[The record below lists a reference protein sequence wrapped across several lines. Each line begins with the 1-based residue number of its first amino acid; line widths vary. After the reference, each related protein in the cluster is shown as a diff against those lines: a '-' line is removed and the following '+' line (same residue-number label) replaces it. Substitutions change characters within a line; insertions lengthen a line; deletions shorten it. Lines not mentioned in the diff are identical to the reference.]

1 MFRRAFDYVI
11 VGAGSAGAV
20 LAARLSEDPRVRV
33 LLLEAGGPDRDRRVH
48 VPAASSALY
57 KTKYDWNYE
66 TEPQPFL
73 KGRRLYWPRGKT
85 LGGTSAINRMV
96 YIRGHRHD
104 YDGWAEAGCRGW
116 SWEEVLPSF
125 KKAEDQARGASA
137 FHATGGPLHVSDLPA
152 PMPLSLAFVRAANE
166 CGYPFNPD
174 FNAAAQLGFGLFQ
187 ATLKRGV
194 RQSTASAYLVP
205 ALKRK
210 NLTVLTGARA
220 LGLSFEGGRCV
231 GADYAVDGGRPR
243 FARAKREVILCGG
256 AVNSP
261 QLLLLS
267 GVGPADQLREHG
279 IPVVRDLPGVGQNL
293 QDHVTAYVNYHV
305 TGAETLDG
313 LDSPKNLLNYALL
326 RKGPLASHLVEAGGF
341 VKTNADLPAPDLQFH
356 FVPGQLYDHGLTRPA
371 GHGLCILPAL
381 LQPESR
387 GEVRLRSP
395 DPLEAPVIDPHYLE
409 ARADADVLARGVKL
423 ARQIASATSL
433 SRVTGAE
440 ATPGRNV
447 SGKAGLRA
455 WLRASAESIY
465 HPVGT
470 CSMGVG
476 ELAVV
481 DSELRVHGL
490 TGLRIADASI
500 MPRIVRGNT
509 NAATIMIGE
518 KAADLVQR
526 SHG

>member
-1 MFRRAFDYVI
+1 MFGRSYDYIV

-20 LAARLSEDPRVRV
+20 LAARLSEDRNARV
-33 LLLEAGGPDRDRRVH
+33 LLLEAGGPDRDKRVH
-48 VPAASSALY
+48 TPAASGALY
-57 KTKYDWNYE
+57 KTEYDWNYE

-85 LGGTSAINRMV
+85 LGGSSAINRMV
-96 YIRGHRHD
+96 YIRGHHAD

-116 SWEEVLPSF
+116 SWDEVLPFF
-125 KKAEDQARGASA
+125 KKAEDQARGASP
-137 FHATGGPLHVSDLPA
+137 FHGTGGPLHVSDLPA

-174 FNAAAQLGFGLFQ
+174 FNGATQLGFGLFQ

-194 RQSTASAYLVP
+194 RQSTATAYLVP
-205 ALKRK
+205 AMQRK

-220 LGLSFEGGRCV
+220 LGLRFEGDRCTGV
-231 GADYAVDGGRPR
+231 DYALGGGRPR
-243 FARAKREVILCGG
+243 FVRARREVILCGG

-267 GVGPADQLREHG
+267 GVGPAEQLRQHG
-279 IPVVRDLPGVGQNL
+279 IPLVRDLPGVGQNL
-293 QDHVTAYVNYHV
+293 QDHVVAYVNYHV

-313 LDSPKNLLNYALL
+313 LESPKNLLAYALL

-341 VKTNADLPAPDLQFH
+341 VRTRADLAAPDLQFH
-356 FVPGQLYDHGLTRPA
+356 FLPAQLYDHGLTRPA
-371 GHGLCILPAL
+371 GRGLCILPTL

-395 DPLEAPVIDPHYLE
+395 DPFTVPAIDPHYLE
-409 ARADADVLARGVKL
+409 ARADADLLARGVKI

-433 SRVTGAE
+433 AQVTGAE

-455 WLRASAESIY
+455 WLRNAAESLY

-470 CSMGVG
+470 CSMGVDDA
-476 ELAVV
+476 AVV
-481 DSELRVHGL
+481 DPELRVHGIRN
-490 TGLRIADASI
+490 LRVADASV

-509 NAATIMIGE
+509 NAPTIMIAE
-518 KAADLVQR
+518 KAADLIR
-526 SHG
+526 LSYG